1 MPELD
6 PTSLRAAFGG
16 FATGVTVITTTTEDG
31 DHGMTANAFMSVSL
45 SPPLISVSLSR
56 DCRMLGHVRQAG
68 RYVVNVLRHD
78 MEALAW
84 HFAGRS
90 DPSLRDPIARS
101 DGHPVIAGAVARFFA
116 DLETEVP
123 AGDHVILIGR
133 VTGLSRDPAAEP
145 LLFCGGRFGRLSPV
159 PRSGNA
165 GDRST

>member
-1 MPELD
+1 MPDLD
-6 PTSLRAAFGG
+6 PKSLREAFGG
-16 FATGVTVITTTTEDG
+16 FATGVTVITTTTEEG

-56 DCRMLGHVRQAG
+56 DCRMLGHVREAG
-68 RYVVNVLRHD
+68 HYVVNVLRHD

-90 DPSLRDPIARS
+90 DPALREPIARS
-101 DGHPVIAGAVARFFA
+101 GRHPVIPGAVARFFA

-133 VTGLSRDPAAEP
+133 VTGLHRDPAAQP
-145 LLFCGGRFGRLSPV
+145 LLFCGGRFGRLSPA
-159 PRSGNA
+159 PRSGDTGN
-165 GDRST
+165 RSA